1 MLELEAVRR
10 EYRRRSHPFAA
21 PVSLRALDGVS
32 LRVAAGETLG
42 VVGES
47 GCGKSTTGRLAL
59 GLETPDAGAVRFEGA
74 PLPRTGSRPWR
85 RLRARMQLV
94 PQDPLAALDRRWP
107 IAAQVAEP
115 RAIHGLPAPPELVE
129 GLLRQVGLSAAM
141 GARLPAALSGGQRQR
156 AVLAR
161 ALATEPALLVLD
173 EPVSALDVSIQAGII
188 NLLTDIQTERRL
200 AMLFI
205 SHDLR
210 VVRQVSHRVAVMYA
224 GRVVEEGPPEDVLHA
239 PAHPYAEALVSAIPS
254 PGPRTGARIVL
265 GGDPPDPARR
275 PSGCAFHP
283 RCHRA
288 IDRCRTEDPVFRSV
302 GPGRSVACHVA

>member
-1 MLELEAVRR
+1 MLELDGVCR
-10 EYRRRSHPFAA
+10 EYRRRPHPFAA
-21 PVSLRALDGVS
+21 PVAVRAVDGVS
-32 LRVAAGETLG
+32 LRVGMGETLG

-59 GLETPDAGAVRFEGA
+59 GLEPPDAGAVRFEGA
-74 PLPRTGSRPWR
+74 PLPRAGSRAWR
-85 RLRARMQLV
+85 RQRARMQLV

-107 IAAQVAEP
+107 VAAQVAEG
-115 RAIHGLPAPPELVE
+115 RVIHGMPTPPGLVE
-129 GLLRQVGLSAAM
+129 GLLRQVGLSPAM
-141 GARLPAALSGGQRQR
+141 GARLPASLSGGQRQR

-161 ALATEPALLVLD
+161 ALATEPSLLVLD

-188 NLLTDIQTERRL
+188 NLLADIQAERRL

-224 GRVVEEGPPEDVLHA
+224 GRVVEEGAPEDVFHA
-239 PAHPYAEALVSAIPS
+239 PAHPYAEALVSAIPT
-254 PGPRTGARIVL
+254 PGPRAAPRIVL
-265 GGDPPDPARR
+265 AGDPPDPARR

-288 IDRCRTEDPVFRSV
+288 IDRCRTEDPVFRPI
-302 GPGRSVACHVA
+302 GNGRSVACHVA